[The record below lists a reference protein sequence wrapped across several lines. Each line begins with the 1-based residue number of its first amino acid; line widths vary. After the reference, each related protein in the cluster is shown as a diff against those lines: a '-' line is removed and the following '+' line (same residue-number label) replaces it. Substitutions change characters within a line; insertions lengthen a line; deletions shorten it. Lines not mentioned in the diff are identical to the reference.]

1 MKFLVAALI
10 ISQAIANQKEDDYAK
25 AIIEKTESQYR
36 SIKDYQVKM
45 TISMKIPAFRMP
57 KKKYTV
63 FFKQPDKLEIK
74 SKGFGLLPRTG
85 MFTSPSENFDN
96 LTDVAVDKNSLNLKE
111 NRVILR
117 GNLIVDSLAIK
128 MPNDYAKVTFKPT
141 VDVTIDTSHW
151 VITEVVTK
159 IDTIKIMQINN
170 EYGFVDG
177 DHFLPVRSTVEY
189 FVKDARISKW
199 LKKDIGSFIGNQ
211 QKTDIQDDMVKG
223 KITVLYSKY
232 RVNRGIDESIFKKN

>member
-10 ISQAIANQKEDDYAK
+10 ISQAIANQEEDDYAK

-223 KITVLYSKY
+223 KITVLYNKY
-232 RVNRGIDESIFKKN
+232 KVNKGIDESVFKKN

>member
-1 MKFLVAALI
+1 M
-10 ISQAIANQKEDDYAK
+10 ANHEEDDYAK
-25 AIIEKTESQYR
+25 VIIEKTESQYR

-63 FFKQPDKLEIK
+63 FFKQPDKIEIK

-96 LTDVAVDKNSLNLKE
+96 LTDVVIDKNSINLKE
-111 NRVILR
+111 NRVILS

-141 VDVTIDTSHW
+141 VDVTIDTSQW
-151 VITEVVTK
+151 VITGVVTK

-211 QKTDIQDDMVKG
+211 QKMDIQDDMVKG
-223 KITVLYSKY
+223 KITVLYNKY
-232 RVNRGIDESIFKKN
+232 KVNRGIDESVFKKN

>member
-1 MKFLVAALI
+1 M
-10 ISQAIANQKEDDYAK
+10 ANHEEDDYAK
-25 AIIEKTESQYR
+25 VIIEKTESQYR

-63 FFKQPDKLEIK
+63 FFKQPDKIEIK

-96 LTDVAVDKNSLNLKE
+96 LTDVVIDKNSINLKE
-111 NRVILR
+111 NRVILS

-141 VDVTIDTSHW
+141 VDVTIDTSQW
-151 VITEVVTK
+151 VITGVVTK

-223 KITVLYSKY
+223 KITVLYNRYK
-232 RVNRGIDESIFKKN
+232 VNRGIDESVFKKN

>member
-10 ISQAIANQKEDDYAK
+10 ISQAIANQEEDDYAK

-74 SKGFGLLPRTG
+74 SRGFGLLPRTG

-96 LTDVAVDKNSLNLKE
+96 LTDVVVGKNSLNLKE

-223 KITVLYSKY
+223 KITVLYNKY
-232 RVNRGIDESIFKKN
+232 KVNKGIDESVFKKN

>member
-25 AIIEKTESQYR
+25 AIIDKTESQYR

-232 RVNRGIDESIFKKN
+232 RVNRGIEESVFKKN

>member
-1 MKFLVAALI
+1 MKFLLAALI
-10 ISQAIANQKEDDYAK
+10 ISRAIANQEQDDYAK
-25 AIIEKTESQYR
+25 IIIEKTESQYR
-36 SIKDYQVKM
+36 SINDYQVKM

-63 FFKQPDKLEIK
+63 FFKQPDKIEIK

-96 LTDVAVDKNSLNLKE
+96 LTDVVINKNSFDLE
-111 NRVILR
+111 DNRVILS

-141 VDVTIDTSHW
+141 VDVTIDTSQW
-151 VITEVVTK
+151 VITGVVTK

-170 EYGFVDG
+170 
-177 DHFLPVRSTVEY
+177 
-189 FVKDARISKW
+189 
-199 LKKDIGSFIGNQ
+199 
-211 QKTDIQDDMVKG
+211 
-223 KITVLYSKY
+223 
-232 RVNRGIDESIFKKN
+232 

>member
-232 RVNRGIDESIFKKN
+232 RVNRGIDESVFKKN

>member
-10 ISQAIANQKEDDYAK
+10 ISQAIANQEEDDYAK

-74 SKGFGLLPRTG
+74 SRGFGLLPRTG

-177 DHFLPVRSTVEY
+177 DHFLPVRSTVC
-189 FVKDARISKW
+189 
-199 LKKDIGSFIGNQ
+199 L
-211 QKTDIQDDMVKG
+211 
-223 KITVLYSKY
+223 LYTSPSP
-232 RVNRGIDESIFKKN
+232 RDS

>member
-63 FFKQPDKLEIK
+63 FFKQPNKLEIK
-74 SKGFGLLPRTG
+74 SRGFGLLPRTG
-85 MFTSPSENFDN
+85 MFTSPNENFDN

-111 NRVILR
+111 NRVVLR

-223 KITVLYSKY
+223 KITVLYNKY
-232 RVNRGIDESIFKKN
+232 KVNRGIDESVFKKN

>member
-1 MKFLVAALI
+1 LKFLVAALI
-10 ISQAIANQKEDDYAK
+10 ISQAIANQEEDDYAK

-63 FFKQPDKLEIK
+63 FFKQPNKLEIK
-74 SKGFGLLPRTG
+74 SRGFGLLPRTG

-111 NRVILR
+111 NRVVLR

-223 KITVLYSKY
+223 KITVLYNKY
-232 RVNRGIDESIFKKN
+232 KVNRGIDESVFKKN

>member
-1 MKFLVAALI
+1 
-10 ISQAIANQKEDDYAK
+10 
-25 AIIEKTESQYR
+25 
-36 SIKDYQVKM
+36 M

-63 FFKQPDKLEIK
+63 FFKQPDKIEIK

-96 LTDVAVDKNSLNLKE
+96 LTDVVINKNSFDLE
-111 NRVILR
+111 DNRVILS

-141 VDVTIDTSHW
+141 VDVTIDTSQW
-151 VITEVVTK
+151 VITGVVTK

-177 DHFLPVRSTVEY
+177 NHFLPVRSTVEY

-211 QKTDIQDDMVKG
+211 QKMDIQDDMVKG
-223 KITVLYSKY
+223 KITVLYNKY
-232 RVNRGIDESIFKKN
+232 KVNRGIDLSLIHI

>member
-10 ISQAIANQKEDDYAK
+10 ISQAIANQEEDDYAK

-74 SKGFGLLPRTG
+74 SRGFGLLPRTG

-96 LTDVAVDKNSLNLKE
+96 LTDVAVDNNSLNLKE

-223 KITVLYSKY
+223 KITVLYNKY
-232 RVNRGIDESIFKKN
+232 KVNKGIDESVFKKN

>member
-1 MKFLVAALI
+1 MALI
-10 ISQAIANQKEDDYAK
+10 MSYVTANQGEDDYAK
-25 AIIEKTESQYR
+25 TIIEKTELQYR
-36 SIKDYQVKM
+36 LINDYQVRM

-63 FFKQPDKLEIK
+63 FFKQPDKIKIK

-96 LTDVAVDKNSLNLKE
+96 LTDIVINKDSLGLDSSS
-111 NRVILR
+111 VMLR

-141 VDVTIDTSHW
+141 VDVTIDTSQW
-151 VITEVVTK
+151 VITGVVTK

-170 EYGFVDG
+170 EYDFVSD
-177 DHFLPVRSTVEY
+177 DYFLPIRSTVEY
-189 FVKDARISKW
+189 FVKDARISRW

-211 QKTDIQDDMVKG
+211 QSADIQDDMVKG

-232 RVNRGIDESIFKKN
+232 KVNKGIDDSIFNRN

>member
-1 MKFLVAALI
+1 
-10 ISQAIANQKEDDYAK
+10 
-25 AIIEKTESQYR
+25 
-36 SIKDYQVKM
+36 M

-211 QKTDIQDDMVKG
+211 QKTEIQDDMVKG
-223 KITVLYSKY
+223 KITVLYNKY
-232 RVNRGIDESIFKKN
+232 KVNRGIDESVFKKN

>member
-10 ISQAIANQKEDDYAK
+10 ISQAIANQEEDDYAK
-25 AIIEKTESQYR
+25 AIIEKTELQYR

-74 SKGFGLLPRTG
+74 SRGFGLLPRTG

-189 FVKDARISKW
+189 FVKDSRISKW

-223 KITVLYSKY
+223 KITVLYNKY
-232 RVNRGIDESIFKKN
+232 KVNRGIDESVFKKN

>member
-1 MKFLVAALI
+1 LKFLVAALI
-10 ISQAIANQKEDDYAK
+10 ISQAIANQEEDDYAK

-74 SKGFGLLPRTG
+74 SRGFGLLPRTG

-96 LTDVAVDKNSLNLKE
+96 LTDVAVDKNSINLKE

-223 KITVLYSKY
+223 KITVLYNKY
-232 RVNRGIDESIFKKN
+232 KVNKGIDESVFKKN

>member
-1 MKFLVAALI
+1 
-10 ISQAIANQKEDDYAK
+10 
-25 AIIEKTESQYR
+25 
-36 SIKDYQVKM
+36 
-45 TISMKIPAFRMP
+45 
-57 KKKYTV
+57 
-63 FFKQPDKLEIK
+63 
-74 SKGFGLLPRTG
+74 

-96 LTDVAVDKNSLNLKE
+96 LTDIVINKDSLGLDSSS
-111 NRVILR
+111 VMLR

-141 VDVTIDTSHW
+141 VDVTIDTSQW
-151 VITEVVTK
+151 VITGVVTK

-177 DHFLPVRSTVEY
+177 EHFLPVRSTVEY

-199 LKKDIGSFIGNQ
+199 LKKDIGSFIGSQ
-211 QKTDIQDDMVKG
+211 QKMDIQDDMVKG

-232 RVNRGIDESIFKKN
+232 RVNKGIDESVFKKN

>member
-10 ISQAIANQKEDDYAK
+10 ISQAIANQEEDDYAK

-74 SKGFGLLPRTG
+74 SRGFGLLPRTG

-96 LTDVAVDKNSLNLKE
+96 LTDVAVGKNSLNLKE

-223 KITVLYSKY
+223 KITVLYNKY
-232 RVNRGIDESIFKKN
+232 KVNKGIDESVFKKN